1 MSIENAVSGFA
12 KEKSS
17 PVTKY
22 FAYPVDK
29 GQKAVIIALLTIKY
43 LIKSGGGNG
52 PVKPGN
58 LRM

>member
-1 MSIENAVSGFA
+1 LSIENAESGFA
-12 KEKSS
+12 KEKS
-17 PVTKY
+17 TQIIKY
-22 FAYPVDK
+22 FTYPVDK
-29 GQKAVIIALLTIKY
+29 GQKAAIIALLTIKY